1 MKIQTRISQNS
12 IFMSNNAPGGTKKH
26 IAKVLNPKV
35 TKMFS
40 SSSSSTSS
48 SKGLFKI
55 VWLYHFTQSSSIL
68 HWGMHQHFAYS
79 QLWSLTKHLNQSL
92 RNCGFIYNTIFFTC
106 TVAHKS
112 LCNKRNLIISQ
123 DWWIRNTVVCIKTGI
138 DIVYSVFELSLVN
151 GSSANTT
158 DIYGGSLWGKLQ
170 LK

>member
-123 DWWIRNTVVCIKTGI
+123 DWWIRNTVVCIKTGRV
-138 DIVYSVFELSLVN
+138 IVDSVFELSLVN